1 MKFKRLKD
9 HYKYQKDI
17 ADLYNVLY
25 LDMARETGFNLSF
38 EGMVTELQLNSIH
51 PNYKAHEIMGSR
63 LTGFIA
69 SH

>member
-1 MKFKRLKD
+1 
-9 HYKYQKDI
+9 
-17 ADLYNVLY
+17 
-25 LDMARETGFNLSF
+25 MARETGFNLSF
-38 EGMVTELQLNSIH
+38 ESMVTELQLNSIH